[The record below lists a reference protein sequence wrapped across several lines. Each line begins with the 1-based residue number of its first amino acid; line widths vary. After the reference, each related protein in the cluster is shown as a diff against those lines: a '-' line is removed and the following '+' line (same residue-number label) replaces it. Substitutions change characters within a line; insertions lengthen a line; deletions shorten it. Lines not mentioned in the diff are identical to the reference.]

1 MLGKV
6 VELSLVLMLSRF
18 DDVDFVFASELK
30 IMNGD
35 SSVNASIPKTKY
47 VFNLRDHQ
55 SGGLGVWFRQRRMMS
70 VWENPTSADLAWARS
85 ERIWLKHDG
94 DRVKKAFCGGYFRT
108 SHR

>member
-55 SGGLGVWFRQRRMMS
+55 SGNYTFNNKITYAGS
-70 VWENPTSADLAWARS
+70 VS
-85 ERIWLKHDG
+85 LK
-94 DRVKKAFCGGYFRT
+94 KSYYINLIFF
-108 SHR
+108 